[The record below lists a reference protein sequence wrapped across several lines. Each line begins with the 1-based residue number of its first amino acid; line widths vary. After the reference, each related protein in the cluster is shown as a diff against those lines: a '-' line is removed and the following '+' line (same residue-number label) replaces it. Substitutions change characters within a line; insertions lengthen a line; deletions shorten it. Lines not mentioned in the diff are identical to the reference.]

1 MIPRQLDGKQFLG
14 YPPEARQIAIK
25 NIALLQQ
32 LPLAFLPLLL
42 REVIA
47 YDWKFPAERDEIDR
61 QLRYLGGLSPDQLS
75 RVMASFA
82 NLKMSS
88 ELEAMDWAGA
98 PGAFSERLSA
108 YLWSTHQIDKFSS
121 AAEAYIKTF
130 STASPEADPPTT
142 RFGIAVI
149 GHEISQTDYPLFR
162 KLRPHGVYFTRIDP
176 KSSYKILLD
185 AVAERSRE
193 YPSPFAH
200 WCIDGAGQTTSQRN
214 GITNL
219 AYDSLAP
226 LRGAL
231 IRKMQKLSESQ
242 AGPEALRTHLVETL
256 PSEVG
261 LNGRGDDPVLS
272 RFAISVLADGAG
284 TQIYSTTF
292 VQLAA
297 KEVLRRARPVTLL
310 TRFASRQTEE
320 SADEELSG
328 AQKSPVLDAKGSLVD
343 ADMGAYY
350 TWLNLQ
356 RLSEANQSAFLAWF
370 EGQREAVAIAP
381 SLVPGS
387 ECHDALD
394 LEALLARIR
403 GAQTKE

>member
-1 MIPRQLDGKQFLG
+1 MIPQQLDGRRFQG
-14 YPPEARQIAIK
+14 YPPAARQIATK

-42 REVIA
+42 QEISV

-61 QLRYLGGLSPDQLS
+61 QLLYLGGLSPDQLS

-82 NLKMSS
+82 NVKMSH

-98 PGAFSERLSA
+98 PGPFSEHLSA
-108 YLWSTHQIDKFSS
+108 YLWSTHQIDDFSA
-121 AAEAYIKTF
+121 AAEAYIKIF
-130 STASPEADPPTT
+130 NAALPEADPPAT
-142 RFGIAVI
+142 RFGIGVI
-149 GHEISQTDYPLFR
+149 GQEISQTNYPLFR
-162 KLRPHGVYFTRIDP
+162 KLRPHGVYFTHIDP
-176 KSSYKILLD
+176 KSSRKTLLN

-193 YPSPFAH
+193 YPSSFAH
-200 WCIDGAGQTTSQRN
+200 WCIDGAGQGTFQRN

-219 AYDSLAP
+219 GYDSLAP
-226 LRGAL
+226 LRGTL
-231 IRKMQKLSESQ
+231 IHKMQELSGAQ
-242 AGPEALRTHLVETL
+242 AGPEALRTHLVETD

-261 LNGRGDDPVLS
+261 LTGRADDPVLS
-272 RFAISVLADGAG
+272 RFAISVLAGGSG

-292 VQLAA
+292 VQWAA
-297 KEVLRRARPVTLL
+297 KEALRRARPVTLL
-310 TRFASRQTEE
+310 ARFVPRQTEE

-328 AQKSPVLDAKGSLVD
+328 TQKRPVLDAEGSLVD
-343 ADMGAYY
+343 ADMGIYY

-356 RLSEANQSAFLAWF
+356 RLSGSNQSAFLAWF

-387 ECHDALD
+387 ECHDPLD